1 MKFLFKFWQFL
12 KAVHNYGWEKEDG
25 MMMPIH
31 ALTGALIG
39 LGIIGARYLF
49 AGNIDVP
56 WPAVLCAVL
65 FSFITHEFIDRYNY
79 AHDHIIEDNP
89 VEHRIIFWT
98 LVGIGLV
105 LTAAVAW
112 FLRPYIMFL
121 CAFAAASPDID
132 VIADKL
138 GIYHKSYIHSA
149 MTHKWL
155 IDNGSNVARSICL
168 LLPAGAILFTL
179 L

>member
-1 MKFLFKFWQFL
+1 MRKFL
-12 KAVHNYGWEKEDG
+12 NYLNLRNSLNGFHRNQRG

-31 ALTGALIG
+31 AVTGALIG
-39 LGIIGARYLF
+39 LGVIGARYLIT
-49 AGNIDVP
+49 GNIDVP

-79 AHDHIIEDNP
+79 AHDHHLEDNP
-89 VEHRIIFWT
+89 VEHQRIFWL
-98 LVGIGLV
+98 LVGIGLACV
-105 LTAAVAW
+105 VAVAV
-112 FLRPYIMFL
+112 FFKGYIVFL
-121 CAFAAASPDID
+121 CGFAAASPDID
-132 VIADKL
+132 VIARKL
-138 GIYHKSYIHSA
+138 GIYQKFYIHSA

-168 LLPAGAILFTL
+168 LLPVGAILFTL